1 MHSLYVPIVVLKSWT
16 CRNGSNSLSAMVV
29 DAVIIW
35 GKMLIFQH
43 DVEKILVCH
52 GFKSGG
58 EYGSIW
64 VQNWVFHH
72 DSQSTSITEVGGFR
86 NPGLTKLNSPS
97 QSKTQIHIWT
107 QKKRLLRVTSTTTF
121 IYEQNNFHT

>member
-1 MHSLYVPIVVLKSWT
+1 MPIFVLKSWT

-35 GKMLIFQH
+35 GKMLFFFQH
-43 DVEKILVCH
+43 EVEKMLVCH

-64 VQNWVFHH
+64 V
-72 DSQSTSITEVGGFR
+72 
-86 NPGLTKLNSPS
+86 
-97 QSKTQIHIWT
+97 
-107 QKKRLLRVTSTTTF
+107 
-121 IYEQNNFHT
+121 